1 MDLFGENRLDVL
13 RSRLA
18 SCEVERLVLLAIIK
32 SATSDIRKDAF
43 TEYTGVLMNIR
54 LLNREIIEV
63 ENRQPDTSGA
73 SHV

>member
-1 MDLFGENRLDVL
+1 MGLLDEDRLNVL

-18 SCEVERLVLLAIIK
+18 NCEVESVALLAIIK

-43 TEYTGVLMNIR
+43 TEYTGALMNIR
-54 LLNREIIEV
+54 MLKRAIIEA
-63 ENRQPDTSGA
+63 ENEHPDSSGA

>member
-1 MDLFGENRLDVL
+1 MGLLDEDRLNML

-18 SCEVERLVLLAIIK
+18 NCEVERVALLAIVK

-43 TEYTGVLMNIR
+43 TEYTAALMNIR
-54 LLNREIIEV
+54 MLKRAIVEIQK
-63 ENRQPDTSGA
+63 QPGTSGA